1 MLSVFGRR
9 PAGLGRKRAAFVL
22 ATPALVLSLV
32 LAGCSPEPPVADGPP
47 TEPPTET
54 SAPEAGTPSAEESPS
69 TEGSSSSPSDSPS
82 ADEDDPGTADPTAGG
97 VTPGPG
103 DPTADGESTGAGDP
117 TSSTWQEP
125 EDPTEEGPTAA
136 PELLEVDGSLDDA
149 ITLPTDV
156 VVSLS
161 SIETTSIK
169 ASTPGEYT
177 GSAVIVSVTI
187 TNDTKAP
194 LPVSSAVVS
203 LIADDGEM
211 GIPTWAAPHSPLQGD
226 VAAGS
231 SAVGTYVF
239 MLDPADQRSVTV
251 SVNYSAGEP
260 IAVFAG
266 GTP

>member
-1 MLSVFGRR
+1 M
-9 PAGLGRKRAAFVL
+9 
-22 ATPALVLSLV
+22 
-32 LAGCSPEPPVADGPP
+32 ADGPP

-54 SAPEAGTPSAEESPS
+54 SAPEEGAPSADESPS
-69 TEGSSSSPSDSPS
+69 TEESPPSPSDSPS
-82 ADEDDPGTADPTAGG
+82 ADEEDPGTADPTAGG
-97 VTPGPG
+97 VTPGLG
-103 DPTADGESTGAGDP
+103 DTTADGESPGTGDP

-136 PELLEVDGSLDDA
+136 PELPEVNGSLDEDIA
-149 ITLPTDV
+149 LPTDV

-169 ASTPGEYT
+169 ASTPGEYS
-177 GSAVIVSVTI
+177 GSAVVVSVTI

-211 GIPTWAAPHSPLQGD
+211 GIPTWAAPHEPLQGE
-226 VAAGS
+226 VPAGS
-231 SAVGTYVF
+231 AAVGTYVF
-239 MLDPADQRSVTV
+239 MLDPADGRSVTV

-260 IAVFAG
+260 VAVFAG